1 MVKDSP
7 SQVTVFFGLGKVVR
21 TPSGRN
27 RIAPVWH
34 RVLIVFGGLF
44 VAVWLLGAGGL
55 YLLFKFRHEYDD
67 VRFSKMLILPL
78 RLDEHREE
86 MGSFHIQ
93 RGMELLN
100 EGQGQRGFRLLRLGL
115 ARDRSNAEA
124 RQVLAS
130 IYTVHFSRPDMA
142 ADVLRD
148 GFRYRHREP
157 AFLEVDYLRQYLQT
171 LMRFQLDREMIT
183 EGTGL
188 LEDPLISRDARLMIA
203 LGVATAHGH
212 RGEFRQAYEIINRF
226 ALQQSPE
233 GVILM
238 AHMAWIRG
246 NREEA
251 IQLLSTVLD
260 RRGYHPQIFRSL
272 MNYFREMDRHT
283 EIQRRAGLL
292 AIERPDD
299 PDPAIQQLYSFAA
312 NGEERRIRE
321 SVEELIFAFDD
332 ESTLEQLAL
341 FASNTS
347 NVALAEQLF
356 GLAEERQYVIL
367 PFFLH
372 LTAARLQSGEY
383 DGVMKSIES
392 FRERYPL
399 QNIPRFQIALRGLE
413 AVAMHGQGRFS
424 EARPLLREFLDDF
437 QTRPEFQIQIARFFR
452 DLGSTDAAREILEV
466 TAARHPY
473 DQRVVIELV
482 RLDIDAGA
490 TDSLL
495 RHVRRLLSMRIPER
509 EFLEQTYRTLGGDRF
524 LFTAGREDVMDRLRS
539 RL

>member
-1 MVKDSP
+1 MADESP

-21 TPSGRN
+21 TPSGRS
-27 RIAPVWH
+27 RIAPVWS
-34 RVLIVFGGLF
+34 RVFLVFGGLLL
-44 VAVWLLGAGGL
+44 AVWLMGAGGL

-86 MGSFHIQ
+86 MGDFHIQ
-93 RGMELLN
+93 RGLELLN

-115 ARDRSNAEA
+115 ARARANAEA
-124 RQVLAS
+124 RQILAS

-171 LMRFQLDREMIT
+171 LMRFQLDGEMIT
-183 EGTGL
+183 EGTRL
-188 LEDPLISRDARLMIA
+188 LDDPLISREARLMIA
-203 LGVATAHGH
+203 LRVATAHGH

-226 ALQQSPE
+226 SLQQSPE

-238 AHMAWIRG
+238 AHMSWIRG

-251 IQLLSTVLD
+251 VQLLSTVLD

-272 MNYFREMDRHT
+272 MNYYRELDRHAD
-283 EIQRRAGLL
+283 IQRRAGLL

-299 PDPAIQQLYSFAA
+299 PIPAIQQLYSLAA
-312 NGEERRIRE
+312 NGEDRRIE
-321 SVEELIFAFDD
+321 EAVDELIFTFDD
-332 ESTLEQLAL
+332 ETTFEQLAL

-347 NVALAEQLF
+347 NVALAQRLF
-356 GLAEERQYVIL
+356 NLAEEREYVIL

-372 LTAARLQSGEY
+372 LTSARLQSGRFGEAIQA
-383 DGVMKSIES
+383 IEV

-399 QNIPRFQIALRGLE
+399 ENIPRFRTALLGLE
-413 AVAMHGQGRFS
+413 AVAMHGMGRRS

-437 QTRPEFQIQIARFFR
+437 QARPEFQMQVASLFR
-452 DLGSTDAAREILEV
+452 NVGSIDAAREVLEM

-482 RLDIDAGA
+482 RIDMEAGA

-509 EFLEQTYRTLGGDRF
+509 SFLEQTYRTLGGDRF
-524 LFTAGREDVMDRLRS
+524 LFVSDREEVMDRLRA
-539 RL
+539 RM